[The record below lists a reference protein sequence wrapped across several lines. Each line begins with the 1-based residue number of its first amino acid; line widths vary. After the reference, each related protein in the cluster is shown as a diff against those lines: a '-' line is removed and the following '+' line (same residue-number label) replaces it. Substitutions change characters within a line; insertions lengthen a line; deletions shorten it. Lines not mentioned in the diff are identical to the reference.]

1 MVRSKVL
8 ILITSLMI
16 AHDRFEVLASEEK
29 MYSKSEL
36 YNLLHIL
43 IVSTWLLDY
52 KNITNSN

>member
-1 MVRSKVL
+1 
-8 ILITSLMI
+8 MI